1 MNAQGRHLS
10 STLVRN
16 ALFGSGARVITLAV
30 GLVMTPYL
38 LVRLGADRF
47 GIWALVAVVTG
58 AAGLLDFSLKS
69 AFVKYLSEAVA
80 LKNRAA
86 SAAILSTGLFAYALF
101 ALAVGVIFFL
111 GSGAVLDVL
120 NIPLPLL
127 EEARHVFLVGV
138 AGYLVSSVLSVFPA
152 VCDARQ
158 RMDITNSLG
167 VAALFT
173 GACLTV
179 LAVESGLGLPG
190 VAWAQFVGIA
200 AFYLSCIVAAGR
212 ISGPLGISYRA
223 VSREWFLKLF
233 AFGWRL
239 HVSSMCA
246 IVNRQ
251 LDKLILSRWAGLTTV
266 ASYEVALRAASNVG
280 TLQPYLAAA
289 LLPASSQIHAAG
301 QRERLQAVYRKSTRY
316 LFLAGIPPFVYLAVH
331 SRTAITA
338 WLGEPNPVAA
348 LILICLVP
356 GYLVNSLSNGM
367 AFVCQGMGRPGI
379 QARQSALQLGLN
391 VILSLMLFHMIGP
404 IGAPIGTSIALI
416 LGAAYFAWSF
426 HPHLGI
432 ATLPLLRETASV
444 PLAGSLLGVLVA
456 WLLTGE
462 MSEFGRADA
471 LLKLGASFAVF
482 AAVATGFCLAVRYV
496 GLSELKLV
504 MSALRSHDKRV
515 LP

>member
-1 MNAQGRHLS
+1 MSSQGEYLS

-30 GLVMTPYL
+30 GLIMTPYL
-38 LVRLGADRF
+38 LARLGAERF

-58 AAGLLDFSLKS
+58 AVSLLDFSLKS

-80 LKNRAA
+80 LKDRAA
-86 SAAILSTGLFAYALF
+86 SAAILSTGLFTYALF
-101 ALAVGVIFFL
+101 ALAVGVILYL
-111 GSGAVLDVL
+111 GSGAALGLL
-120 NIPLPLL
+120 NTPFPLL
-127 EEARHVFLVGV
+127 EEARHVFLVAV

-152 VCDARQ
+152 VCDAHQ
-158 RMDITNSLG
+158 RMDVSNSLG
-167 VAALFT
+167 VAALVAGT
-173 GACLTV
+173 CLTV

-190 VAWAQFVGIA
+190 VAWAQFAGIA
-200 AFYLSCIVAAGR
+200 VFYLACIVAAGR
-212 ISGPLGISYRA
+212 ISGPLGISLRA
-223 VSREWFLKLF
+223 VSREWLFKLF

-251 LDKLILSRWAGLTTV
+251 LDKLILSRWAALTTV
-266 ASYEVALRAASNVG
+266 ASYEVALRAASNLG

-301 QRERLQAVYRKSTRY
+301 QRQRLLAVYRKSTRY
-316 LFLAGIPPFVYLAVH
+316 LFLAGIPPFVYLAMQ
-331 SRTAITA
+331 SKTFITA
-338 WLGEPNPVAA
+338 WLGQPNSTVT
-348 LILICLVP
+348 LILLCLLP

-367 AFVCQGMGRPGI
+367 AFVCQGMGWPGI

-391 VILSLMLFHMIGP
+391 VVLSLSLFHMIGP

-432 ATLPLLRETASV
+432 ATLPLLRETAPV
-444 PLAGSLLGVLVA
+444 PLGGSLLGVLAA
-456 WLLTGE
+456 WLLTGH

-471 LLKLGASFAVF
+471 LLKLAASFAVF
-482 AAVATGFCLAVRYV
+482 IAVVTGFCLALRYV

-504 MSALRSHDKRV
+504 VSALRSHKKRV
-515 LP
+515 LS